1 MTPRGHVYALIT
13 LAATTAGNAMLAG
26 MGQNVLMLVQ
36 MLRSAVGTGGVRLAT
51 CSMYLV
57 HHPP

>member
-36 MLRSAVGTGGVRLAT
+36 MPRSAAGTGGVVLAA

-57 HHPP
+57 YLLP